1 MGLLRGLTLVSL
13 QARKRGGTPRVP
25 TESASQARQRSTKP
39 SIGEFQLNSDFATLS
54 RLNAFLR
61 AQSGVLDKLAIARA
75 YAPAQPLAGAIKI
88 GDDCAAIPDNGGF
101 LLFAGEGMLESF
113 VSDDP
118 WFAGY
123 SAVMVNLSDIA
134 AMGGRPLA
142 IIDILWT
149 TALEQAAAIWEGI
162 TAASQAYGVPVVGGH
177 TTITRSGRNF
187 LGAAVLGRAHRLI
200 TSFDARPGDELLL
213 AVDLRGK
220 YQGDKPFWNASVGAP
235 AQRLRSDLALLPGLA
250 EKGWVRA
257 GKDVSNGGI
266 IGTLAMLLQCS
277 HVGAEL
283 WLDRIPSPD
292 GADLAHWLIS
302 FPSFGFLLSVD
313 PSQVANV
320 TAAFNDRQ
328 IACHR
333 VGEITVSGTFVLV
346 YGTARE
352 IFPLTA

>member
-1 MGLLRGLTLVSL
+1 MNPNL
-13 QARKRGGTPRVP
+13 
-25 TESASQARQRSTKP
+25 
-39 SIGEFQLNSDFATLS
+39 ATLS
-54 RLNAFLR
+54 SLTTFLKTQ
-61 AQSGVLDKLAIARA
+61 AGVGDKLAITRA
-75 YAPAQPLAGAIKI
+75 YFPAQQLAGAIKI
-88 GDDCAAIPDNGGF
+88 GDDCAAIPDNGGV

-113 VSDDP
+113 VNDDP

-149 TALEQAAAIWEGI
+149 PGLEQAAGIWEGI

-187 LGAAVLGRAHRLI
+187 LAAAVLGRAQCLI

-235 AQRLRSDLALLPGLA
+235 AERLRSDLALLPGLA

-257 GKDVSNGGI
+257 GKDISNGGI

-292 GADLAHWLIS
+292 GADLARWLVS

-320 TAAFNDRQ
+320 AAAFSDRQ

-333 VGEITVSGTFVLV
+333 VGQITGSGTFVLV
-346 YGTARE
+346 YGTARAT
-352 IFPLTA
+352 FPVSE

>member
-1 MGLLRGLTLVSL
+1 M
-13 QARKRGGTPRVP
+13 
-25 TESASQARQRSTKP
+25 
-39 SIGEFQLNSDFATLS
+39 NSDFATLA
-54 RLNAFLR
+54 RLTTFLKTQ
-61 AQSGVLDKLAIARA
+61 AGVGDKLAITRA
-75 YAPAQPLAGAIKI
+75 YAPAQPLAGGIKI

-101 LLFAGEGMLESF
+101 LLLAGEGMLESF
-113 VSDDP
+113 VNDDP

-142 IIDILWT
+142 IIDVIWT
-149 TALEQAAAIWEGI
+149 PTLEQATGIWEGI
-162 TAASQAYGVPVVGGH
+162 TAASQVYGVPVVGGH
-177 TTITRSGRNF
+177 TTITRSGKNF
-187 LGAAVLGRAHRLI
+187 LAAAVLGRAQRLI

-220 YQGDKPFWNASVGAP
+220 FQGDKPFWNASVGAP
-235 AQRLRSDLALLPGLA
+235 AERLRSDLALLPALA
-250 EKGWVRA
+250 EKSWVRA

-277 HVGAEL
+277 QVGAEL
-283 WLDRIPSPD
+283 WLDRLPIPV
-292 GADLAHWLIS
+292 GIDLARWLIS

-313 PSQVANV
+313 PGQVANV
-320 TAAFNDRQ
+320 TALFNDRQ

-333 VGEITVSGTFVLV
+333 VGEITGSGAFVLV

-352 IFPLTA
+352 TFPVTVPCAAEAWLHRARSL

>member
-1 MGLLRGLTLVSL
+1 VSL
-13 QARKRGGTPRVP
+13 QTVDCELARLITFLKT
-25 TESASQARQRSTKP
+25 QA
-39 SIGEFQLNSDFATLS
+39 
-54 RLNAFLR
+54 
-61 AQSGVLDKLAIARA
+61 GVGDKLAITRA
-75 YAPAQPLAGAIKI
+75 YAPAQRLAGAIKI

-113 VSDDP
+113 VNDDP

-123 SAVMVNLSDIA
+123 SAVMVNLGDIA

-149 TALEQAAAIWEGI
+149 PGLEQATGIWEGI
-162 TAASQAYGVPVVGGH
+162 TAASQAYGVPIVGGH

-187 LGAAVLGRAHRLI
+187 LAAAVLGRAQRLI
-200 TSFDARPGDELLL
+200 TSFDARPGDELLV

-220 YQGDKPFWNASVGAP
+220 FQGDKPFWNASVGAP
-235 AQRLRSDLALLPGLA
+235 AERLRSDLALLPALA

-257 GKDVSNGGI
+257 GKDISNGGI

-277 HVGAEL
+277 HVGAQL
-283 WLDRIPSPD
+283 WLDRLPIPD
-292 GADLAHWLIS
+292 GADLARWLIS
-302 FPSFGFLLSVD
+302 FPSFGFLLSVN

-333 VGEITVSGTFVLV
+333 VGEITGSGAFVLV

-352 IFPLTA
+352 TFPVTASFAAEG

>member
-1 MGLLRGLTLVSL
+1 M
-13 QARKRGGTPRVP
+13 
-25 TESASQARQRSTKP
+25 
-39 SIGEFQLNSDFATLS
+39 NSDLATLS
-54 RLNAFLR
+54 SLATFLKTQ
-61 AQSGVLDKLAIARA
+61 AGVGDKLAITHA
-75 YAPAQPLAGAIKI
+75 YSPAQELAGAIKV

-113 VSDDP
+113 VNEDP

-149 TALEQAAAIWEGI
+149 PGLEQAAAIWEGI

-177 TTITRSGRNF
+177 TTIARSGRNC
-187 LGAAVLGRAHRLI
+187 LAAAVLGRAQRLI
-200 TSFDARPGDELLL
+200 TSFDAKPGDELLL
-213 AVDLRGK
+213 AIDLRGRF
-220 YQGDKPFWNASVGAP
+220 QGDRPFWNASVGASP
-235 AQRLRSDLALLPGLA
+235 ERLRRDLDLLPALA

-283 WLDRIPSPD
+283 WLDRIPIPD
-292 GADLAHWLIS
+292 CADFARWLIS

-320 TAAFNDRQ
+320 IAAFSNRQ
-328 IACHR
+328 ITCDR
-333 VGEITVSGTFVLV
+333 VGQITDSGTFVLV
-346 YGTARE
+346 CGTARE
-352 IFPLTA
+352 TFPVTV